1 MGVKLNHPRNASL
14 NVEGLLIVL
23 HAYDCIQLDV
33 LASSTFITR
42 DVIVKYAI
50 KDYNAFYN
58 SCGFAALWNV
68 LTPTRGTGE
77 RHNVTNSHWMY
88 TGQTL
93 NLRVSSK
100 CNIIVLGNIIYI
112 ISHYMWCNK
121 NLFTILH

>member
-58 SCGFAALWNV
+58 SCGFAAL
-68 LTPTRGTGE
+68 
-77 RHNVTNSHWMY
+77 
-88 TGQTL
+88 
-93 NLRVSSK
+93 
-100 CNIIVLGNIIYI
+100 
-112 ISHYMWCNK
+112 
-121 NLFTILH
+121 